1 MKRILMIPCLVL
13 VMLSGG
19 VNALGQDTESKAP
32 SLSSASDSIDYF
44 LGINMGYSLQGNP
57 YVRNRDLVTE
67 GFIHAVEGSASWDA
81 NTSRAILMELLTA
94 MQAKTSPAENAGS
107 SENLSKGRAFL
118 EENGK
123 REGVITTSSGLQY
136 EAITLGTGL
145 RPTASSTVEVHYE
158 GKLIDG
164 TVFDSSYERGES
176 ISFPL
181 NRVIRGWTEG
191 VQLMQVGSVY
201 RFFIPS
207 ELAYGTRATGSIP
220 SNSVLIFKIE
230 LLGIQ

>member
-1 MKRILMIPCLVL
+1 MKKILMIPCLAL
-13 VMLSGG
+13 WILSGSLT
-19 VNALGQDTESKAP
+19 VQGQDTVHKIP
-32 SLSSASDSIDYF
+32 SLSSSSDSIDYF
-44 LGINMGYSLQGNP
+44 LGVNMGYSLEGNP

-67 GFIHAVEGSASWDA
+67 GFIHALEGSASWDA
-81 NTSRAILMELLTA
+81 TSSRAILMELLTA
-94 MQAKTSPAENAGS
+94 MQATTSPAENAGS
-107 SENLSKGRAFL
+107 TENLSQGRAFL

-136 EAITLGTGL
+136 EAIAQGTGP
-145 RPTASSTVEVHYE
+145 RPSASSTVEVHYE
-158 GKLIDG
+158 GTLIDG
-164 TVFDSSYERGES
+164 TVFDSSYKRGES